1 MSRTKIVAPL
11 AGALIVAMLA
21 GHAAIEPT
29 RDIELR
35 DLDMTGWDCV
45 NNPEGTAQSEDAKQR
60 NRMKN
65 RWPVNLSL
73 FTIEPLDTD
82 GFLKKVS
89 GYDAQLQRQRRG
101 DLAPTQKDELDRYE
115 K

>member
-45 NNPEGTAQSEDAKQR
+45 NNPEGTAQSEDAVPASQDRKSTR
-60 NRMKN
+60 LNSSH
-65 RWPVNLSL
+65 VEISYAV
-73 FTIEPLDTD
+73 FC
-82 GFLKKVS
+82 LKKKTLRTEITIITPC
-89 GYDAQLQRQRRG
+89 ATAIHRM
-101 DLAPTQKDELDRYE
+101 
-115 K
+115 